1 MFIGGCFIKGIFSE
15 AYHWDWDICFLFGA
29 MSAATDPVAVVALLG
44 ELGAPESLGVL
55 VEGESLIN
63 DGSAFVAFL
72 VMIDVINDG
81 ELRVDNIF
89 ISFARLA
96 LAGAATGVAM
106 GWIATQFHKHNYTF
120 GDDVAELAV
129 LIAVPY
135 FTFWI
140 AEGSEAQMS
149 GVLAC
154 VCLTIYMK
162 NYSHFHQMDVH
173 SVHTVYTILC
183 WIANTL
189 VFMISGGMAGAY
201 LHAWEWQDV
210 GLLLI
215 LYVGLAVVRMLTI
228 AILWYPLSK
237 MGYGFDWKQAVV
249 LTWGALRGAIGLAM
263 AAIVA
268 HEQGIPQIVREKV
281 YLHMSGIVALTLVVN
296 GSTMG
301 WALGKLGYTVRSK
314 ARNMLATKAV
324 IHLEQVAYEE
334 ITKVKRKKA
343 YNHCDWTAVMDT
355 IDLKRIEHL
364 FCDESQ
370 EVGGM
375 RKEHEE
381 AKKAVEKVLK
391 LKNETVIEDDE
402 ERHKDA
408 MKHDKAHVGIQMN
421 DLAAQIRPDARSSK
435 FMQSTKL
442 TDDEAYSSLRE
453 QFLQSFVAQAQIW
466 REHGDLSATAA
477 ACLEDHAEGALD
489 ADATYP
495 LSEWWSKH
503 IHPTLDLNEDDCKT
517 DISSTLHCMKKAEY
531 FRMTNVMHALEIS
544 KSFILICQ
552 KIKQHVLADQHDD
565 DGFKDATAKM
575 IAEIKVSVREAA
587 DFVVTLID
595 GNKEIARQVDTRRAI
610 GHVIRKMMEEINDMV
625 HHGELHGDEKK
636 MVMEELRTIERKVKN
651 QYASATLKTNEM
663 NVLHHTTLF
672 QDLVCDAAVDDHIK
686 ITEENFAYLHQNSKR
701 RCFEK
706 DATIPYADPEIEV
719 ADGRHLM
726 VVLKGHLEVKANGE
740 EIHYGEIMW
749 HAGPGAVIGAAKC
762 VLPAIPWN
770 YDIKACDGSVEVMY
784 IPHKVALQ
792 VADVDSRTDDELWM
806 LAATEIGW
814 AQKIVRDDKAS
825 SVSLMNDIRDH
836 HANIVHVIDHNQ
848 IVSAPRGGLLL
859 RGEVSIVA
867 EKLANNHKFT
877 SEKIIG
883 IDRGF
888 PGVSNGES
896 WKHTGTACVLPPG
909 TWRVKGK
916 DDGRPHGTILCVLS
930 GKGKAVA
937 QVAEMKDQQASRH
950 KIEVQEIA
958 GTPPASPLV
967 EPKVAAGTPPA
978 SPMHEI
984 AAGSP
989 VPPIESEALDGQ
1001 QL

>member
-1 MFIGGCFIKGIFSE
+1 
-15 AYHWDWDICFLFGA
+15 
-29 MSAATDPVAVVALLG
+29 
-44 ELGAPESLGVL
+44 
-55 VEGESLIN
+55 
-63 DGSAFVAFL
+63 
-72 VMIDVINDG
+72 MIDVINDG
-81 ELRVDNIF
+81 EVRVDNIF

-96 LAGAATGVAM
+96 LAGAATGIAM

-201 LHAWEWQDV
+201 LHTWEWQDV

-228 AILWYPLSK
+228 ALLWWPLSK
-237 MGYGFDWKQAVV
+237 MGYGFDWKQGVV

-263 AAIVA
+263 AAIVH
-268 HEQGIPQIVREKV
+268 HEQNIPHTVREKV

-343 YNHCDWTAVMDT
+343 YNHCDWATVMDT
-355 IDLKRIEHL
+355 IDLKHIEHL
-364 FCDESQ
+364 FCEEDEEGFKKSSSRQ
-370 EVGGM
+370 
-375 RKEHEE
+375 EHEQ

-391 LKNETVIEDDE
+391 LTNENVIEDDE

-408 MKHDKAHVGIQMN
+408 IKHDKAHVGIQMN
-421 DLAAQIRPDARSSK
+421 DLAAQIRPDERSSK
-435 FMQSTKL
+435 FMQATKL
-442 TDDEAYSSLRE
+442 TDEEAYSSLRE

-466 REHGDLSATAA
+466 RDHGDLSATAA
-477 ACLEDHAEGALD
+477 ASLEDLAEGALD

-495 LSEWWSKH
+495 LSEWWSQH
-503 IHPTLDLNEDDCKT
+503 VRPTLDMDKDDCKT
-517 DISSTLHCMKKAEY
+517 KVSSALHCMKKSEY
-531 FRMTNVMHALEIS
+531 FKQTNVKHALEIS
-544 KSFILICQ
+544 KSFCLICQ
-552 KIKQHVLADQHDD
+552 KIKLHVLVHQHDD

-587 DFVVTLID
+587 DFVVTLIEE
-595 GNKEIARQVDTRRAI
+595 NPNIARQVDTRRAI
-610 GHVIRKMMEEINDMV
+610 GHVIRKMMDEINEMV
-625 HHGELHGDEKK
+625 HHGELHADEKK
-636 MVMEELRTIERKVKN
+636 MVMEELFTIERKVKD

-663 NVLHHTTLF
+663 DVLHHTPLF
-672 QDLVCDAAVDDHIK
+672 QDLVCDPTVDDHIK
-686 ITEENFAYLHQNSKR
+686 ITTENFEYLHKNSKR
-701 RCFEK
+701 KSFEK
-706 DATIPYADPEIEV
+706 DATIQYTDPEIAEF

-726 VVLKGHLEVKANGE
+726 VVLTGHLEVKANNE

-749 HAGPGAVIGAAKC
+749 HAGPGAVIGAARVC
-762 VLPAIPWN
+762 LPAMEMA
-770 YDIKACDGSVEVMY
+770 YDIRACDGSVEVMY

-814 AQKIVRDDKAS
+814 AMHLIRDDKAHN
-825 SVSLMNDIRDH
+825 VSLMNDIRDH
-836 HANIVHVIDHNQ
+836 HAKIIHVIDHNQ
-848 IVSAPRGGLLL
+848 IVAAPRGGLLL
-859 RGEVSIVA
+859 RGEVSIVS
-867 EKLANNHKFT
+867 EKRSDNHKFT
-877 SEKIIG
+877 SETIEAIEG
-883 IDRGF
+883 GM
-888 PGVSNGES
+888 SNDEL
-896 WKHTGTACVLPPG
+896 WKHTGSSCVLPPG

-916 DDGRPHGTILCVLS
+916 DDGREHGTILCVLS
-930 GKGKAVA
+930 GKGKAVTQA
-937 QVAEMKDQQASRH
+937 AEMKEERASKH

-958 GTPPASPLV
+958 GTPPASPLAGPQV
-967 EPKVAAGTPPA
+967 EAEEVPAG
-978 SPMHEI
+978 SPLHDM

-989 VPPIESEALDGQ
+989 VPVPEK